1 MARRRPVVCDHSVR
15 VLTKDLVYRLA
26 ELHWREW
33 GPKLGLDT
41 SRLGSP
47 YCRFPGKELIRI
59 WACANGISKA
69 EAPLEM
75 ARLLGL
81 KLSLK
86 QRLLF
91 AEGAN
96 CVHLGAVP
104 FPLQGDILPS
114 PLEPLGFRQE
124 AFFPYST
131 PDGKSA
137 SGGVAYLRDDE
148 GNTIRLPVTP
158 WKNEFRTILWDWLSW
173 GTPLPLFNVHELFA
187 RPNATV
193 FILPTEKD
201 VDWLRQNAVW
211 LASQFPLTTWPGGL
225 QETLRDA
232 GGCLHH
238 GMSQ

>member
-1 MARRRPVVCDHSVR
+1 MGAQTRTRHFEVGVPLLSIPGQGADPDMGMRQWHLQGRSS
-15 VLTKDLVYRLA
+15 
-26 ELHWREW
+26 
-33 GPKLGLDT
+33 
-41 SRLGSP
+41 SR
-47 YCRFPGKELIRI
+47 
-59 WACANGISKA
+59 N
-69 EAPLEM
+69 

-137 SGGVAYLRDDE
+137 SGGVAYLRDAE

-158 WKNEFRTILWDWLSW
+158 WEDEVHRILWDWLSW